1 MYFGKATLFEK
12 KIYELLT
19 LWSLLSVL
27 FYQTSWS
34 DFPHKFSIKRPG
46 LFQVLSALVIENQG
60 NLKIFERVSIKR
72 PVLTHFQI
80 LEALNNQVL

>member
-1 MYFGKATLFEK
+1 MNY
-12 KIYELLT
+12 LLYGH
-19 LWSLLSVL
+19 SLLSVL

-72 PVLTHFQI
+72 PVLHNSFSNPRSLKQPGLIIETI
-80 LEALNNQVL
+80 E